1 MNIASLCANLVR
13 IRSENP
19 PGDTREIIQ
28 YIRDFTDGI
37 GIKTRITR
45 SRGGKQNLSSALP
58 RGRLLLCGHVDV
70 VPALS
75 EGWSHD
81 PYAGE
86 IHDGKIWGRGAT
98 DMKGGCAA
106 ILWACRNFVD
116 SGRELPS
123 DLAFVCDE
131 ETSGTRGIQAI
142 LAKKSLIPCDTL
154 IAEPTPAL
162 SPNIGQKGL
171 MRLCCT
177 FRGEPG
183 HGSLYPARGVSAV
196 MEAVSLIEF
205 MKALHQREYD
215 PGDPGLAAILYESA
229 QILGEIFGMDD
240 ARTVLSHIMFNP
252 GKITGGEKANIV
264 AQQCSLELDLRIPW
278 GCSLQDLFEEI
289 CSHAPRAVISTTSI
303 SEPTI
308 TPPGSPL
315 VARLL
320 AEIEK
325 VHSQPSRPIVQWAA
339 SDARYLR
346 REGFPVAEYGPGEI
360 KTLHAV
366 DEHVRIES
374 LENAARVYEGML
386 ERYAGIYE
394 WGSL

>member
-1 MNIASLCANLVR
+1 MNIASLCAELVR

-19 PGDTREIIQ
+19 PGDTRGIIEF
-28 YIRDFTDGI
+28 IRDFSEGL
-37 GIKTRITR
+37 GIKTSITR
-45 SRGGKQNLSSALP
+45 SRGGRQNLFSARP

-70 VPALS
+70 VPAIS

-81 PYAGE
+81 PYSGE
-86 IHDGKIWGRGAT
+86 ISDGRVWGRGAT

-106 ILWACRNFVD
+106 ILWACKNFID
-116 SGRELPS
+116 SGRELPA

-196 MEAVSLIEF
+196 MEALSLIEF
-205 MKALHQREYD
+205 IKTVHQREYHT
-215 PGDPGLAAILYESA
+215 GDPDLAAILHESA
-229 QILGEIFGMDD
+229 HILGEIFSMDD
-240 ARTVLSHIMFNP
+240 AEIVLSHIMFNP
-252 GKITGGEKANIV
+252 GKIIGGEKANIV

-278 GCSLQDLFEEI
+278 GCSLQELFAEI
-289 CSHAPRAVISTTSI
+289 CSHAPRAEIGITSI
-303 SEPTI
+303 SEPSI
-308 TPPGSPL
+308 TPPGSPI

-325 VHSQPSRPIVQWAA
+325 VHSLPARPIVQWAA

-346 REGFPVAEYGPGEI
+346 REGFLVAEYGPGEI
-360 KTLHAV
+360 KTLHAI

-386 ERYAGIYE
+386 GQYAQI
-394 WGSL
+394 

>member
-1 MNIASLCANLVR
+1 MNIASLCADLVR

-19 PGDTREIIQ
+19 PGDTREIIE

-37 GIKTRITR
+37 GIQTQITR
-45 SRGGKQNLSSALP
+45 SRGGRHNLVSASP
-58 RGRLLLCGHVDV
+58 QGRLLLCGHVDV
-70 VPALS
+70 VPALPD
-75 EGWSHD
+75 GWSHD
-81 PYAGE
+81 PYSGE
-86 IHDGKIWGRGAT
+86 ISDGRVWGRGAT

-116 SGRELPS
+116 SGRVLPA

-142 LAKKSLIPCDTL
+142 LARKFLIPCDTL

-196 MEAVSLIEF
+196 MEAFSLIEF
-205 MKALHQREYD
+205 MRALHQREYD
-215 PGDPGLAAILYESA
+215 AGDPDLDLILHESA
-229 QILGEIFGMDD
+229 QIFGEIFGMDD

-289 CSHAPRAVISTTSI
+289 CSHAPRAEIAITSI

-308 TPPGSPL
+308 TPPGSCL
-315 VARLL
+315 VTRLL
-320 AEIEK
+320 AEIER
-325 VHSQPSRPIVQWAA
+325 VCSHPARPIVQWAA

-374 LENAARVYEGML
+374 LGDAARVYEGML
-386 ERYAGIYE
+386 EQYAKK
-394 WGSL
+394 